1 MRLFQ
6 HLLFALAVCG
16 FASTGVAAP
25 AAPKN
30 GVEYKTLAQPQ
41 NTDAGG
47 KVEVIEFFS
56 YTCPHCNSFDPV
68 LADWVRKNADKIVFK
83 RVHVGHHDIDASL
96 QRAYV
101 TFEAMG
107 IAEQVHPK
115 VFAALHVERERL
127 VDDNSIVAWLPKAG
141 VATDKYIAVTNSFGL
156 RARINR
162 AREKLQA
169 YQIEEWPMVAI
180 GGRYL
185 TSPYMA
191 GSAMRPA
198 PNEAQQQAAAL
209 QVMDHLVARARAEN
223 K

>member
-6 HLLFALAVCG
+6 HLLFAFAVCG
-16 FASTGVAAP
+16 FASSAGAAP

-30 GVEYKTLAQPQ
+30 GVEYRTLARAQ
-41 NTDAGG
+41 NTDAGS
-47 KVEVIEFFS
+47 KVEVLEFFS
-56 YTCPHCNSFDPV
+56 YTCAHCHSFDPV
-68 LADWVRKNADKIVFK
+68 LKDWVRKNADRVVFK
-83 RVHVGHHDIDASL
+83 RVHVSHGEINAAL
-96 QRAYV
+96 QRAYL

-127 VDDNSIVAWLPKAG
+127 VDDSSIVAWLPKAG
-141 VATDKYIAVTNSFGL
+141 VAADKYVAVANSFGV
-156 RARINR
+156 RARMTR

-169 YQIEEWPMVAI
+169 YQIEEWPMIAI

-185 TSPYMA
+185 TSPYIA
-191 GSAMRPA
+191 GSASPGLS
-198 PNEAQQQAAAL
+198 EAQQQVAAL